1 MITVFIYGL
10 DQFVVGD
17 LSREIAP
24 LLAKN
29 YEVEED
35 EINFVA
41 PNNMVFHNGAEQTSW
56 NVIINVHAPLKVK
69 VLEQQAAKIILELVK
84 GVCIHISLEFYYY
97 SQDNRYVY
105 INPKYPR
112 YLEDDSSSDYEN
124 YESEELEEGDGE
136 DQIYT
141 GDIFKEHEDGCC
153 NCDDD
158 CDCDGECDCD
168 GHCECG
174 HDHKKH

>member
-17 LSREIAP
+17 LSREITP

-41 PNNMVFHNGAEQTSW
+41 PNTMVFHNGAEQTSW
-56 NVIINVHAPLKVK
+56 NVLINVHAPLKVK
-69 VLEQQAAKIILELVK
+69 VLEEQGAKIIIELTK
-84 GVCIHISLEFYYY
+84 GLSIHIALEFYYY
-97 SQDNRYVY
+97 SQDNRYTY
-105 INPKYPR
+105 INPDYPR
-112 YLEDDSSSDYEN
+112 FLENDESSDYEN
-124 YESEELEEGDGE
+124 YESEDLEEGEGE

-141 GDIFKEHEDGCC
+141 GDIFNEHNHE
-153 NCDDD
+153 D
-158 CDCDGECDCD
+158 CDCDGECDCHD
-168 GHCECG
+168 HECSCG